1 MNSYVVEGAD
11 GLIVIDPGWVGPD
24 TEQAMTTAQGQL
36 GYRLDDITVC
46 LATHHH
52 GDHYSQAFAWRT
64 TLGSALFAG
73 REERHSIDSFLTDVG
88 RFPNHPPLLTRCGAT
103 RLAERIARNEVA
115 GEGAGIAHGR
125 PNCWLDSGDVIKLRE
140 GALEVIATPGHT
152 RGHVAFRHTDTRIL
166 FSGDHILPGIT
177 PSIGFEWAPEP
188 YPLRSNLR
196 SLELVRGLPD
206 TALLPAH
213 GPVTASTAIESTYCH
228 PSTSC
233 PPSWRSAPTST
244 YSRSMAD

>member
-1 MNSYVVEGAD
+1 MLEGAD

-88 RFPNHPPLLTRCGAT
+88 RFRIIRRCSHVAGQ
-103 RLAERIARNEVA
+103 RDSLSVSPRNEVA

-125 PNCWLDSGDVIKLRE
+125 PNCWLDSGDVIKLRD